1 MQIHNRSLGFNIVIL
16 SLTFLAVI
24 LLLFSLLWPKP
35 IASSTPLPEN
45 LYTAKSVGHQ
55 VVIYQS
61 GRPEPIMMTGIDI
74 RTLPPVDQQ
83 ALSEGISLRD
93 ATALAHL
100 LEDYD
105 A

>member
-1 MQIHNRSLGFNIVIL
+1 MRIRNRSLGFNIVIL

-24 LLLFSLLWPKP
+24 LLLFSLLWPK
-35 IASSTPLPEN
+35 STPANSTLPEN

-55 VVIYQS
+55 VVIYQN
-61 GRPEPIMMTGIDI
+61 GRADPVMMTGIDI

>member
-1 MQIHNRSLGFNIVIL
+1 MQIRNRSLGFHIIIL

-35 IASSTPLPEN
+35 PASSTPLPETP
-45 LYTAKSVGHQ
+45 YTAKSVGHQ
-55 VVIYQS
+55 VVIYQN
-61 GRPEPIMMTGIDI
+61 GRSDPVMMTGIDI
-74 RTLPPVDQQ
+74 RTLPPTDQQ
-83 ALSEGISLRD
+83 ALSQGIALRD
-93 ATALAHL
+93 ATEIAHL